1 MLVSANIKP
10 ELEGLYSGKECFQWI
25 EKEIQNLYKLM
36 GPRYE
41 QLSATGGELVDDI
54 FGEFPEISW
63 KLLLRTFFHTV
74 DKRQIED

>member
-1 MLVSANIKP
+1 
-10 ELEGLYSGKECFQWI
+10 
-25 EKEIQNLYKLM
+25 M

-63 KLLLRTFFHTV
+63 NLLLRTFFHTTE
-74 DKRQIED
+74 KR